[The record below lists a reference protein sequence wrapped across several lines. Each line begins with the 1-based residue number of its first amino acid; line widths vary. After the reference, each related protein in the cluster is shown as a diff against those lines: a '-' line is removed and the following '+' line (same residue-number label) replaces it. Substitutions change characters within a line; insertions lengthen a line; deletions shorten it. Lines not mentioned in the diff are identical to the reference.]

1 MSLWCTSGRLRA
13 KEAACC
19 RWSLAWW
26 APATRCIRRASPS
39 SRRCFNR
46 SARPTPDSSS
56 AGVGPATP
64 ALHALLSALRQIE
77 HQHFRVLD
85 AGQLQRF
92 FGGDGC
98 AVTLGKILAV
108 ELDAAPRNLHVGV
121 AVGLELVLHGLA
133 LAEHRRVKIVV
144 LADFHGA
151 VATVRGGHQAQL
163 AALFRFREILLVVS
177 GLQPLLFRKHPDLV

>member
-13 KEAACC
+13 KAAARCRCC
-19 RWSLAWW
+19 LVWSAQD
-26 APATRCIRRASPS
+26 TRCIRRASPN
-39 SRRCFNR
+39 SRRCFSR

-108 ELDAAPRNLHVGV
+108 ELDAAPRNLHVEL
-121 AVGLELVLHGLA
+121 APWLE
-133 LAEHRRVKIVV
+133 
-144 LADFHGA
+144 
-151 VATVRGGHQAQL
+151 
-163 AALFRFREILLVVS
+163 
-177 GLQPLLFRKHPDLV
+177 PLLPRPPLSRPPPCTSLS